1 MEDYNIQHI
10 QRLVEDSAFRAWCEQ
25 ENGAEQARDWNYWVA
40 PNSGQRQTVAIAR
53 QIVLEIADS
62 QESFSAE
69 KKFEAWQLLS
79 EQISAAKSDPRRLP
93 GLPGR
98 HSNFGWIY
106 TAVAASILV
115 VISMLLV
122 QFTGLMTPLN
132 TEPMTVIPTLKTT
145 ATGYGQQKVISLESG
160 TKITLNANSTI
171 TYRSGWVYDDEVRL
185 KLDGEAYFN
194 VAKRSS
200 EFDPV
205 FRVETTDGDISV
217 LGTRFM
223 VSTRDQK
230 TEVVLEEGQVAIDIK
245 SITKFDEIL
254 LEPSQRIEFGG
265 AVVSVDIERVDTEL
279 YTSWRNGFFVFDN
292 TPLSKVA
299 HRISETF
306 GVNVHLANPRLQTR
320 KISGS
325 IENTDLDVVISGLA
339 KTLDIPIQ
347 KRGNDVVV
355 GNPNFERSLHNQS
368 AN

>member
-1 MEDYNIQHI
+1 
-10 QRLVEDSAFRAWCEQ
+10 
-25 ENGAEQARDWNYWVA
+25 
-40 PNSGQRQTVAIAR
+40 
-53 QIVLEIADS
+53 
-62 QESFSAE
+62 
-69 KKFEAWQLLS
+69 
-79 EQISAAKSDPRRLP
+79 
-93 GLPGR
+93 
-98 HSNFGWIY
+98 
-106 TAVAASILV
+106 
-115 VISMLLV
+115 MLLV

-132 TEPMTVIPTLKTT
+132 TEPITVIPTLKTT